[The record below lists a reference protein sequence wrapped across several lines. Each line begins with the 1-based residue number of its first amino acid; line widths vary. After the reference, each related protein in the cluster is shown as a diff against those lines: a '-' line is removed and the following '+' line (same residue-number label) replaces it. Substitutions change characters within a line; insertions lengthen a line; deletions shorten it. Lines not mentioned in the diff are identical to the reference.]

1 MRAIGAGMLCREVRK
16 VWSSWVRV
24 PYRFRVDTDRDRMLN
39 KAVPFNNARGNVLA
53 IEDIIRQHE
62 DFPDNQPNS
71 SASCLRSRRYLIR
84 ASVFWCMRQVGE
96 GQLRVVGEDTSTST
110 LANVCKVFRAAQER
124 ADKSD

>member
-1 MRAIGAGMLCREVRK
+1 MPVCCAEKSGRFGVPG
-16 VWSSWVRV
+16 RV
-24 PYRFRVDTDRDRMLN
+24 PYRFRVDTDPSRMLD

-71 SASCLRSRRYLIR
+71 SASCLRLRRYLTR

-110 LANVCKVFRAAQER
+110 LVCKVFTAAQER